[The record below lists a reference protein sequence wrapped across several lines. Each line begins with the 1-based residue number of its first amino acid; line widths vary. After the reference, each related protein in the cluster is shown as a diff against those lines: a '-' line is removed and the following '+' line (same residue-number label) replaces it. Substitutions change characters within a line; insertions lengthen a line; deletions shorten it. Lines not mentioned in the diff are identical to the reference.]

1 MGEKKHLMEK
11 VHGVLVMTLLKMLQF
26 LVLIIVHPYTNNQKN
41 NFSVLGEGP
50 NEGINNSTGAA
61 EKKISI
67 NVSKANTKCC
77 LNLHYI

>member
-1 MGEKKHLMEK
+1 M
-11 VHGVLVMTLLKMLQF
+11 
-26 LVLIIVHPYTNNQKN
+26 LIIVHPYTNNQKN

-77 LNLHYI
+77 LNLHYT